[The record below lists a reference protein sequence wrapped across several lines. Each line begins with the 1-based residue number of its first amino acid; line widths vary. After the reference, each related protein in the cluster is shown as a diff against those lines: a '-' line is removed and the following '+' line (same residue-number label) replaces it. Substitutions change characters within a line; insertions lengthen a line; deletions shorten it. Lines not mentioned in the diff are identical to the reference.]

1 MVRLVPPG
9 PKQQPRPAP
18 KGRTKKSQ
26 QPYYESEVKPTR
38 ADIQGTPPRRGI
50 IDGPRPMPFYPARPA
65 LTLGEQQQAGI
76 LQSVPPNNQLLNTT
90 LRGGERRLFPF
101 PPQQDPY
108 QQATTGIAQ
117 VDASGGQQGPT
128 RLEQEQRITG
138 DIKEDPSKYIQQLVG
153 EQASTPTLAPGTS
166 VAENLALQQE
176 TPETRQRDVSVFE
189 GTAVSPTGV
198 RADAE
203 RVTAE
208 GVIPGAVGGVSQEA
222 TSVAE
227 KDAAKVTTA
236 QTSDGIDGALS
247 ATQAAQTDPN
257 DPRAKVIAEEATSS
271 MVGNLDAAQGSAT
284 LIDNPVQRQ
293 LQEGELISGVADAE
307 KASKFTEQ
315 IQAAQTTPSKEATV
329 KGQLENLMTDFEGGK
344 TPPWAAGAM
353 RAATAQMAARGLGA
367 SSMAGQAIIQATME
381 SALPIAQM
389 DAQTQAQFEAQNLS
403 NRQQRAMLAAQQ
415 RAEFLGLE
423 FNQQFQA
430 RVANASRIADVA
442 NMNMT
447 AEQQVQLENSR
458 AANTMD
464 LANLSNDQA
473 MVMAEASALANL
485 DMANLSNAQQ
495 AAVQNAQNFLQMDMA
510 NLTNRQQAE
519 MFKAQ
524 QRVQSLF
531 TDTAAENASRQ
542 FNASSQQQ
550 TDQFFANLQQQV
562 ELNNAQRADAMTQFT
577 ASERNKMNAMNAQ
590 NLIGIREANAQ
601 RETAVSQFNAQLR
614 DAREKFNVQNQL
626 IIDQSNVE
634 WRRNINT
641 ANTAAINAANQTDA
655 ANLLN
660 ISNFAMSSMWQQW
673 RDEAQWDMQAG
684 ENAEDRASSLA
695 LAALERET
703 ELSLLDKKAKDKLNQ
718 LIGAIAVN
726 IFK

>member
-1 MVRLVPPG
+1 MTTRAIGEEDTSAFRPTTAAVGEEDGGIRPIATTRALGEDGNFPEGGFRPTTLAVGEEDGGGKLPNPPTAGIVGMPQKNPDRLGQEQNISP
-9 PKQQPRPAP
+9 
-18 KGRTKKSQ
+18 
-26 QPYYESEVKPTR
+26 EVK
-38 ADIQGTPPRRGI
+38 A
-50 IDGPRPMPFYPARPA
+50 
-65 LTLGEQQQAGI
+65 
-76 LQSVPPNNQLLNTT
+76 
-90 LRGGERRLFPF
+90 
-101 PPQQDPY
+101 
-108 QQATTGIAQ
+108 
-117 VDASGGQQGPT
+117 
-128 RLEQEQRITG
+128 
-138 DIKEDPSKYIQQLVG
+138 DPSKYAQAIVGQQV
-153 EQASTPTLAPGTS
+153 STPTLAPGTS
-166 VAENLALQQE
+166 VADRLVLQQE
-176 TPETRQRDVSVFE
+176 TPGTRQEDISVRG
-189 GTAVSPTGV
+189 GTKLSTS
-198 RADAE
+198 
-203 RVTAE
+203 TAKPQTQAQF
-208 GVIPGAVGGVSQEA
+208 GMNKRFSSQEA
-222 TSVAE
+222 FDTAYQNYLQNFPGMPQAVATQVSPDGTVIQPTAVTGAVQAPSVAE
-227 KDAAKVTTA
+227 KTAAQYTA
-236 QTSDGIDGALS
+236 AETSDAVNTALT
-247 ATQAAQTDPN
+247 ATQAAQANPDDYSN
-257 DPRAKVIAEEATSS
+257 KIVAAEATSS
-271 MVGNLDAAQGSAT
+271 SVGDLNSAQGNAT

-293 LQEGELISGVADAE
+293 IQDGELISGVADAQV
-307 KASKFTEQ
+307 ASQFTEQ

-329 KGQLENLMTDFEGGK
+329 KGQLENLMADFEGGK

-442 NMNMT
+442 NMNFT

-473 MVMAEASALANL
+473 LVMAEASALANM
-485 DMANLSNAQQ
+485 DMANLNNRQQ

-510 NLTNRQQAE
+510 NLTNAQQTE

-524 QRVQSLF
+524 QRVQALF
-531 TDTAAENASRQ
+531 TDQAATNASLQ

-562 ELNNAQRADAMTQFT
+562 NINNAQRSDAMTQFT
-577 ASERNKMNAMNAQ
+577 TAEQNKINAQ
-590 NLIGIREANAQ
+590 NANNLIGIREANAQ
-601 RETAVSQFNAQLR
+601 RQTAISQFNAQLR

-626 IIDQSNVE
+626 VIDQSNVE

-660 ISNFAMSSMWQQW
+660 ISNFAMSSLWQQW
-673 RDEAQWDMQAG
+673 RDEAQWSITAG
-684 ENAEDRASSLA
+684 ENEADRKNALA
-695 LAALERET
+695 LAALERDT
-703 ELSLLDKKAKDKLNQ
+703 QLQLQDKKSDAA
-718 LIGAIAVN
+718 IGEIIGDIVGN
-726 IFK
+726 IFKNKIFG

>member
-1 MVRLVPPG
+1 MATLEEQYKQAQKDAKKQRAEGMMGRVVLPG
-9 PKQQPRPAP
+9 EMSFEQFKKMQP
-18 KGRTKKSQ
+18 
-26 QPYYESEVKPTR
+26 
-38 ADIQGTPPRRGI
+38 
-50 IDGPRPMPFYPARPA
+50 
-65 LTLGEQQQAGI
+65 
-76 LQSVPPNNQLLNTT
+76 
-90 LRGGERRLFPF
+90 
-101 PPQQDPY
+101 
-108 QQATTGIAQ
+108 TTGALNGVPSNSLRRPVPFQ
-117 VDASGGQQGPT
+117 AVAKPYVPTNQGPT
-128 RLEQEQRITG
+128 RTEQEKNIAP
-138 DIKEDPSKYIQQLVG
+138 DIKADPSKYAQAIIGQQI
-153 EQASTPTLAPGTS
+153 STPTLAPGTS
-166 VAENLALQQE
+166 VADRLVLQQE
-176 TPETRQRDVSVFE
+176 TPATRQEDISVAG

-198 RADAE
+198 TAQATQVSPDGTVIQPTA
-203 RVTAE
+203 VT
-208 GVIPGAVGGVSQEA
+208 GAVQA
-222 TSVAE
+222 PSVAE
-227 KDAAKVTTA
+227 KTAAQYTA
-236 QTSDGIDGALS
+236 AETSDAVNTALT

-257 DPRAKVIAEEATSS
+257 DPRVNIT
-271 MVGNLDAAQGSAT
+271 AAQQTASSVGDLQSAQGNAT

-293 LQEGELISGVADAE
+293 IQAGELISGVADAQV
-307 KASKFTEQ
+307 ASQFTEQ

-344 TPPWAAGAM
+344 TPVWAAGAM

-423 FNQQFQA
+423 FNQEFQA
-430 RVANASRIADVA
+430 RVSNASRISDIA
-442 NMNMT
+442 NMNFT
-447 AEQQVQLENSR
+447 AEQQIQLENSR

-473 MVMAEASALANL
+473 MVMAEASALANM
-485 DMANLSNAQQ
+485 DMANLNNRQQ

-510 NLTNRQQAE
+510 NLTNAQQTE

-524 QRVQSLF
+524 QRVQALF
-531 TDTAAENASRQ
+531 SDQAATNASLQ

-562 ELNNAQRADAMTQFT
+562 NINNAQRSDAMNQFT
-577 ASERNKMNAMNAQ
+577 TAEQNKINAQ
-590 NLIGIREANAQ
+590 NANNLIGIREANAQ
-601 RETAVSQFNAQLR
+601 RQTAISQFNAQLR

-626 IIDQSNVE
+626 VIDQSNVE

-660 ISNFAMSSMWQQW
+660 ISNFAMSSLWQQW
-673 RDEAQWDMQAG
+673 RDEAQWAITAG
-684 ENAEDRASSLA
+684 ENEADRKNALA
-695 LAALERET
+695 LAALERDT
-703 ELSLLDKKAKDKLNQ
+703 ELQLQDKKSDAA
-718 LIGAIAVN
+718 IGEIIGDIVGN
-726 IFK
+726 IFKNKIFG

>member
-1 MVRLVPPG
+1 MATLEEQYKQAQKDAREARKRQGRYQSTNVLPG
-9 PKQQPRPAP
+9 EMSFEEFKNF
-18 KGRTKKSQ
+18 KNNSGRTGLRKGDGSDRSLGPSGRNLFKAVAK
-26 QPYYESEVKPTR
+26 PYVPT
-38 ADIQGTPPRRGI
+38 
-50 IDGPRPMPFYPARPA
+50 
-65 LTLGEQQQAGI
+65 
-76 LQSVPPNNQLLNTT
+76 N
-90 LRGGERRLFPF
+90 
-101 PPQQDPY
+101 
-108 QQATTGIAQ
+108 
-117 VDASGGQQGPT
+117 QGPT
-128 RLEQEQRITG
+128 RIEQEQNIAPEV
-138 DIKEDPSKYIQQLVG
+138 KADPSKYAQAIVGQQV
-153 EQASTPTLAPGTS
+153 STPTLAPGTS
-166 VAENLALQQE
+166 VADRLVLQQE
-176 TPETRQRDVSVFE
+176 TPGTRQEDISVAG

-198 RADAE
+198 TAQATQVSPDGTQIQPTT
-203 RVTAE
+203 VT
-208 GVIPGAVGGVSQEA
+208 GAVQA
-222 TSVAE
+222 PSVAE
-227 KDAAKVTTA
+227 KTAAQYTA
-236 QTSDGIDGALS
+236 AETSDAVNTALT

-257 DPRAKVIAEEATSS
+257 DPRANIT
-271 MVGNLDAAQGSAT
+271 AAQQTASSVGDLNSAQGNAT

-293 LQEGELISGVADAE
+293 IQDGELISGVADAQV
-307 KASKFTEQ
+307 ASQFTEQ

-473 MVMAEASALANL
+473 MVMAEASALANM
-485 DMANLSNAQQ
+485 DMANLNNRQQ

-510 NLTNRQQAE
+510 NLTNAQQTE

-524 QRVQSLF
+524 QRVQALF
-531 TDTAAENASRQ
+531 TDQAATNASLQ

-562 ELNNAQRADAMTQFT
+562 NINNAQRSDAMTQFT
-577 ASERNKMNAMNAQ
+577 TAEQNKINAQ
-590 NLIGIREANAQ
+590 NANNLIGIREANAQ
-601 RETAVSQFNAQLR
+601 RQTAISQFNAQLR

-626 IIDQSNVE
+626 VIDQSNVE

-660 ISNFAMSSMWQQW
+660 ISNFAMSSLWQQW
-673 RDEAQWDMQAG
+673 RDEAQWSITAG
-684 ENAEDRASSLA
+684 ENEADRKNALA
-695 LAALERET
+695 LAALERDT
-703 ELSLLDKKAKDKLNQ
+703 QLQLQDKKSDAA
-718 LIGAIAVN
+718 IGEIIGDIVGN
-726 IFK
+726 IFKNKIFG

>member
-1 MVRLVPPG
+1 VV
-9 PKQQPRPAP
+9 
-18 KGRTKKSQ
+18 
-26 QPYYESEVKPTR
+26 TR
-38 ADIQGTPPRRGI
+38 I
-50 IDGPRPMPFYPARPA
+50 
-65 LTLGEQQQAGI
+65 
-76 LQSVPPNNQLLNTT
+76 
-90 LRGGERRLFPF
+90 
-101 PPQQDPY
+101 
-108 QQATTGIAQ
+108 
-117 VDASGGQQGPT
+117 
-128 RLEQEQRITG
+128 EQEKKISS
-138 DIKEDPSKYIQQLVG
+138 KVKADPSKYIQAITGQ
-153 EQASTPTLAPGTS
+153 QISTPTLAPGTS
-166 VAENLALQQE
+166 VADRLVLQQE
-176 TPETRQRDVSVFE
+176 TPGTRQQDISVAG

-198 RADAE
+198 TAQATQVSPDGTVIQPTA
-203 RVTAE
+203 VT
-208 GVIPGAVGGVSQEA
+208 GAVQA
-222 TSVAE
+222 PSVAE
-227 KDAAKVTTA
+227 KQSAQYTAA
-236 QTSDGIDGALS
+236 QTSQAVDTALQ
-247 ATQAAQTDPN
+247 ATEASQLNPD
-257 DPRAKVIAEEATSS
+257 DPRANIT
-271 MVGNLDAAQGSAT
+271 AAQQTASSVGDLKSAQGQAT

-293 LQEGELISGVADAE
+293 IQAGELISGVADAQI
-307 KASKFTEQ
+307 ASQFTEQ
-315 IQAAQTTPSKEATV
+315 VQAAQTTPTKEATV
-329 KGQLENLMTDFEGGK
+329 KGQLENLMADFEGGK

-423 FNQQFQA
+423 FNQEFQA
-430 RVANASRIADVA
+430 RVSNASRISDIA
-442 NMNMT
+442 NMNFT

-458 AANTMD
+458 AVNTMD

-473 MVMAEASALANL
+473 IVIAEASALANM
-485 DMANLSNAQQ
+485 DLSNLNNRQQ

-510 NLTNRQQAE
+510 NLTNAQQTE

-531 TDTAAENASRQ
+531 TDQAATNASLQ

-562 ELNNAQRADAMTQFT
+562 VLNNAQRADAMTQFT
-577 ASERNKMNAMNAQ
+577 TAEQNKINAQ
-590 NLIGIREANAQ
+590 NASNLIGIREANAQ
-601 RETAVSQFNAQLR
+601 RQTAISQFNAQLR

-626 IIDQSNVE
+626 VIDQSNVE

-673 RDEAQWDMQAG
+673 RDEAQWSVTAG
-684 ENAEDRASSLA
+684 ENEADRKNALA
-695 LAALERET
+695 LAALERDT
-703 ELSLLDKKAKDKLNQ
+703 ELQLADKKSDAA
-718 LIGAIAVN
+718 IGEIIGDIVSG
-726 IFK
+726 IFKNKIFG

>member
-1 MVRLVPPG
+1 VVTRVEQE
-9 PKQQPRPAP
+9 KKIAP
-18 KGRTKKSQ
+18 K
-26 QPYYESEVKPTR
+26 VK
-38 ADIQGTPPRRGI
+38 
-50 IDGPRPMPFYPARPA
+50 
-65 LTLGEQQQAGI
+65 
-76 LQSVPPNNQLLNTT
+76 
-90 LRGGERRLFPF
+90 
-101 PPQQDPY
+101 QDPSQY
-108 QQATTGIAQ
+108 AQAI
-117 VDASGGQQGPT
+117 VGQQ
-128 RLEQEQRITG
+128 
-138 DIKEDPSKYIQQLVG
+138 V
-153 EQASTPTLAPGTS
+153 STPTLAPGTS
-166 VAENLALQQE
+166 LKERLVLQQPTAGTLQE
-176 TPETRQRDVSVFE
+176 GVSVAK

-198 RADAE
+198 TAQAPVVSPE
-203 RVTAE
+203 GTVIQPTAVT
-208 GVIPGAVGGVSQEA
+208 GAVQA
-222 TSVAE
+222 TSAQEKVASQYTASQT
-227 KDAAKVTTA
+227 KDAVDTA
-236 QTSDGIDGALS
+236 LT
-247 ATQAAQTDPN
+247 ATEAAQLNPD
-257 DPRAKVIAEEATSS
+257 DPRVNIT
-271 MVGNLDAAQGSAT
+271 AAQQTASSVGDLQSAQGQAT

-293 LQEGELISGVADAE
+293 IQAGELISGVADAQV
-307 KASKFTEQ
+307 ASQFTEQ
-315 IQAAQTTPSKEATV
+315 IQAAQTTPTKEATV
-329 KGQLENLMTDFEGGK
+329 KGQLENLMADFEGGK
-344 TPPWAAGAM
+344 TPVWAAGAM

-423 FNQQFQA
+423 FNQEFQA
-430 RVANASRIADVA
+430 RVSNASRISDIA
-442 NMNMT
+442 NMNFT
-447 AEQQVQLENSR
+447 AEQQIQLENSR

-485 DMANLSNAQQ
+485 DMSNLNNRQQ

-510 NLTNRQQAE
+510 NLTNAQQTE

-531 TDTAAENASRQ
+531 TDQAATNASLQ

-562 ELNNAQRADAMTQFT
+562 NINNAQRSDAMNQFT
-577 ASERNKMNAMNAQ
+577 VAEQNRISAQNAS

-601 RETAVSQFNAQLR
+601 RETAISQFNAQLR

-626 IIDQSNVE
+626 VIDQSNVE
-634 WRRNINT
+634 WRRNVNT

-655 ANLLN
+655 QNLLN
-660 ISNFAMSSMWQQW
+660 ISNFAMSSLWQQW
-673 RDEAQWDMQAG
+673 RDEAQWSNQAS
-684 ENAEDRASSLA
+684 ENEADRASSLA
-695 LAALERET
+695 LAALERQT
-703 ELSLLDKKAKDKLNQ
+703 ELDVMDKKTKNQLNE